1 MLRPVTG
8 GGREPSEGV
17 EPRPTPGIGVGRA
30 VLWAEAGIR
39 RGAKGEENIS
49 HGCAFEY
56 RVVKG
61 GGEESLPKAC
71 AGAHPG
77 AGNKG
82 AAGLFGEDDGGDA
95 VTHAAELAEKGVL
108 YFL

>member
-1 MLRPVTG
+1 MWAKA
-8 GGREPSEGV
+8 
-17 EPRPTPGIGVGRA
+17 GVG
-30 VLWAEAGIR
+30 

-49 HGCAFEY
+49 HDCAFEY

-61 GGEESLPKAC
+61 GREESLPKAS

-82 AAGLFGEDDGGDA
+82 AACLFGEDDGGDA
-95 VTHAAELAEKGVL
+95 VAHAAELAEEGVL